1 MRIRVT
7 PAVAYCP
14 NCGKS
19 DIGFYQSY
27 FVKSALGTGYSF
39 KPLKDGNAVD
49 ASNINKISS
58 TVL

>member
-1 MRIRVT
+1 VLVVISVD
-7 PAVAYCP
+7 
-14 NCGKS
+14 GKV
-19 DIGFYQSY
+19 FFKSY